1 MPLPEIPLPSDT
13 VEVGGTPVR
22 FRSLSRREAMRLV
35 TEFQH
40 DPDAAE
46 TFVVACGCGV
56 TTEEAEAW
64 REATDPAEA
73 GKLVDGIILLTG
85 LASDAE
91 GRDPNSSA
99 SAPSSPARSTP
110 SSSSSPRPSG

>member
-13 VEVGGTPVR
+13 VEVGGVPVR

-35 TEFQH
+35 TEFAG

-46 TFVVACGCGV
+46 TFVVACATGV
-56 TTEEAEAW
+56 TSEEAEAW

-99 SAPSSPARSTP
+99 SAPS
-110 SSSSSPRPSG
+110 